1 MVMLN
6 ERNLNIEKAI
16 YYGEKLGC
24 FKLAALTV
32 WIVATALLWWAGDQ
46 IVGLATMRKGRAI
59 LIGAS
64 IGYVVMAVVFFER
77 YPTIIFVAGF
87 ILGAVLIA
95 AYFSS
100 LFGGGRPK
108 N

>member
-1 MVMLN
+1 MGMQL

-24 FKLAALTV
+24 FKLAALTL
-32 WIVATALLWWAGDQ
+32 WIVATAFIWWAGEK
-46 IVGLATMRKGRAI
+46 IVGLSSMHKGRAI

-95 AYFSS
+95 AYFAS